1 MNLDWYQT
9 LIKPPFTPPAYIF
22 APVWFVMYV
31 LILISY
37 IMFLRTY
44 TPESKVSANIIF
56 FIQLILNLLWSPVF
70 FYMKN
75 IQLSFVI
82 ICLLLIS
89 IILTIISF
97 YRISKPAGLLLI
109 PYLIWVSF
117 AIYLNYGFLVLN
129 L

>member
-1 MNLDWYQT
+1 MMNLDWYNM
-9 LIKPPFTPPAYIF
+9 LNKPPFTPPSYIF
-22 APVWFVMYV
+22 APVWFVMYI

-37 IMFLRTY
+37 IIFLKTN
-44 TPESKVSANIIF
+44 TTESKISANIMF
-56 FIQLILNLLWSPVF
+56 YIQLILNFLWSPVF

-82 ICLLLIS
+82 ICLLFIS
-89 IILTIISF
+89 IILTILFF
-97 YRISKPAGLLLI
+97 YRISKPAALLLI

-129 L
+129 

>member
-9 LIKPPFTPPAYIF
+9 LIKPPFTPPSYIF
-22 APVWFVMYV
+22 APVWFIMYV

-129 L
+129 